1 MILQKS
7 WQENLQADLKRLQ
20 KPDCAPRLAVLGIGH
35 ELYGDDAVGV
45 WLAGRL
51 GELIPTSESLLAVQ
65 GGPAPENFTGTL
77 RRYKPDLVLLV
88 DAALMDLAPGQTGWL
103 SWQDTTGFSAST
115 HTLPLHL
122 LAGYLTAELNCEVAL
137 LGIQP
142 AQTQVGAPLSLEVQE
157 AAEGVAISIS
167 EILNCDEFN
176 NSPTQNVPQVRLNQ
190 PG

>member
-7 WQENLQADLKRLQ
+7 WQESLQTDLKRLQ

-142 AQTQVGAPLSLEVQE
+142 AQTQVGAPLSPKVQD
-157 AAEGVAISIS
+157 AAEGVAKAIC
-167 EILNCDEFN
+167 EILNRFKIHK
-176 NSPTQNVPQVRLNQ
+176 T
-190 PG
+190 